1 MEKKGSSVL
10 NKISFI
16 VLGGAIVGAIFV
28 GIFVYFLLS
37 SAGDPDAVSKALM
50 SIVIMG
56 IAFLLPV
63 YMIRVLIDKFIVQKI
78 KKVEEALHEV
88 SLGNLDHEVKIEGD
102 DELAE
107 LAEAFERMR
116 ISLKTIMEK
125 LEKGEL

>member
-1 MEKKGSSVL
+1 MDTKKNSVL

-16 VLGGAIVGAIFV
+16 VLGGAIVGAVFV
-28 GIFVYFLLS
+28 GVFVYFLLAS
-37 SAGDPDAVSKALM
+37 IGDPDAVSKALM
-50 SIVIMG
+50 SIIIMG

-88 SLGNLDHEVKIEGD
+88 SLGNLDHEVKIEGN

>member
-10 NKISFI
+10 NKIFLV

-37 SAGDPDAVSKALM
+37 SAGYQDTLSKALM
-50 SIVIMG
+50 SITIMS

-63 YMIRVLIDKFIVQKI
+63 YMIRVLIDKLIVQKI

-88 SLGNLDHEVKIEGD
+88 SLGNLDYEVKIEGD
-102 DELAE
+102 DELAK
-107 LAEAFERMR
+107 LAEALERMR